1 MNTLTFTL
9 TNATNLQ
16 EIALQELCPIL
27 NIALDS
33 NGIPVRLEQSAE
45 NALSICWKED
55 SVTIIYR
62 EQAQLF
68 RAWGLLVEQCNDGIR
83 NDIKET
89 PWHTTLAPM
98 LDCSRNHVHPVP
110 VVKQLVR
117 HLALMGYNALMLYTE
132 DTYEI
137 PDEPY
142 FGYMRGRYTAAEIKE
157 IDSYCQLFGI
167 ELIPCIQVLAHLNA
181 LLHWNAYKPM
191 FDAADILQV
200 GEDKTYALVEKMF
213 QAVTSMF
220 SSKRI
225 NLGMDEA
232 FLLGRGNYL
241 DKNGYEDRNTI
252 MYKHLDR
259 IMALCD
265 KYQLNP
271 MMWSDM
277 FFATAP
283 DGSPRHYYETKIG
296 LPEDVY
302 ETAPE
307 GMALVFW
314 DYYHKEVSNIDA
326 ILDLHNNFKNQIV
339 FAGGAWRWKGF
350 APSNDVSLIYSRA
363 ALESCRKHNVTE
375 LLVTAWA
382 ESGEAGLYTVLP
394 VFQLFAEDCYC
405 RNTEN
410 AHLAKRLQTCA
421 NANFDDFMALDL
433 LNRSDKNPIAEDKN
447 AGLTNPPNPCRYVL
461 WQDVLCGLYDKHI
474 EGNVTPEDFSR
485 LVPLYEA
492 AAQRN
497 PQWAYLFNMAAALS
511 RVLALKC
518 DVGVRLRRAYK
529 GGDKTAMEN
538 IANEELPQIASALK
552 TLRAEFYTQWMTEC
566 KPFGYEVVDMRFG
579 GLQARLDTAM
589 LRIRQYLNGQLT
601 NIPELEETI
610 LWADCRPEDSAP
622 TDAHV
627 HHWWQCTT
635 VSVLN
640 T

>member
-1 MNTLTFTL
+1 MKFCLL
-9 TNATNLQ
+9 NADKQ
-16 EIALQELCPIL
+16 QIDALNELSDTL
-27 NIALDS
+27 NIKFCQ
-33 NGIPVRLEQSAE
+33 NGLPVYFHKIKE
-45 NALSICWKED
+45 NALHICWENNNA
-55 SVTIIYR
+55 IISYCTTV
-62 EQAQLF
+62 QLCRGF
-68 RAWGLLVEQCNDGIR
+68 GLLVEMLKDNCKDT
-83 NDIKET
+83 IKET
-89 PWHTTLAPM
+89 PWHKTLSTM
-98 LDCSRNHVHPVP
+98 VDCSCNQVHPVP

-132 DTYEI
+132 ETYEI
-137 PDEPY
+137 PGEPY

-181 LLHWNAYKPM
+181 LLHWNTYKPM

-252 MYKHLDR
+252 MHKHLDR

-410 AHLAKRLQTCA
+410 NHLAKRLKTCA

-433 LNRSDKNPIAEDKN
+433 LNLSDKNPIAEDKN

-474 EGNVTPEDFSR
+474 EGNVVPEDFSR
-485 LVPLYEA
+485 LIPIYEA
-492 AAQRN
+492 AALRN
-497 PQWAYLFNMAAALS
+497 PRWAYLFNTAASLS
-511 RVLALKC
+511 RVLAAKC
-518 DVGVRLRRAYK
+518 DVGVRLRKAYK
-529 GGDKTAMEN
+529 SGNREDLDK
-538 IANEELPQIASALK
+538 IANTELPQIAEAVK
-552 TLRAEFYTQWMTEC
+552 TLRKDFYVQWMSEN

-589 LRIRQYLNGQLT
+589 LRIRQYLDGQVE

-610 LWADCRPEDSAP
+610 LWADCRPEDSSVS
-622 TDAHV
+622 DAHV

>member
-1 MNTLTFTL
+1 MKLLFM
-9 TNATNLQ
+9 NATETQQTAIAELSCVLEIELSNNGAPVNLINTADNKLTITWQ
-16 EIALQELCPIL
+16 DDTALI
-27 NIALDS
+27 S
-33 NGIPVRLEQSAE
+33 YHST
-45 NALSICWKED
+45 S
-55 SVTIIYR
+55 
-62 EQAQLF
+62 QLF
-68 RAWGLLVEQCNDGIR
+68 RAIGLLVEMYKANAKCEIN
-83 NDIKET
+83 EV
-89 PWHTTLAPM
+89 PWHSLLAVM
-98 LDCSRNHVHPVP
+98 VDCSCNPVHPVP

-137 PDEPY
+137 PGEPY
-142 FGYMRGRYTAAEIKE
+142 FGYMRGRYTADEVKE
-157 IDSYCQLFGI
+157 IDRYCQLFGI

-181 LLHWNAYKPM
+181 LLHWNTYKPM

-200 GEDKTYALVEKMF
+200 GEEKTYALVEKMF

-252 MYKHLDR
+252 MHKHLKR
-259 IMALCD
+259 IMQLCE
-265 KYQLNP
+265 KYDLQP

-307 GMALVFW
+307 GMSLVFW

-326 ILDLHNNFKNQIV
+326 ILDLHNNFKNKIV

-350 APSNDVSLIYSRA
+350 APSNDVSLVYSRA

-405 RNTEN
+405 RNTNHE
-410 AHLAKRLQTCA
+410 HLAKRLQTCA
-421 NANFDDFMALDL
+421 QANFDDFMALDL

-474 EGNVTPEDFSR
+474 EGNVVPDDFSR
-485 LVPLYEA
+485 LIPIYEA
-492 AAQRN
+492 AAERN

-518 DVGVRLRRAYK
+518 DVGVRLRKAYAAN
-529 GGDKTAMEN
+529 DKATMET
-538 IANEELPQIASALK
+538 IADSELPEITNALK
-552 TLRAEFYTQWMTEC
+552 VLRCEFYKQWMTEC

-589 LRIRQYLNGQLT
+589 LRIRQYLNEEIAT
-601 NIPELEETI
+601 IPELEEEI

>member
-1 MNTLTFTL
+1 MPAKTFHL
-9 TNATNLQ
+9 LNATQSQKN
-16 EIALQELCPIL
+16 ALDELSPIL
-27 NIALDS
+27 GINFQED
-33 NGIPVRLEQSAE
+33 GIPVRFVLNTE
-45 NALSICWKED
+45 NKLNITWQEDVVTLSYWEP
-55 SVTIIYR
+55 
-62 EQAQLF
+62 AQLY
-68 RAWGLLVEQCNDGIR
+68 RAWGLLAEQCNEDNR
-83 NDIKET
+83 QDIVET

-98 LDCSRNHVHPVP
+98 IDCSRNHVHPVS
-110 VVKQLVR
+110 VTKQLVR

-137 PDEPY
+137 PGEPY
-142 FGYMRGRYTAAEIKE
+142 FGYMRGRYTAQEIRE
-157 IDSYCQLFGI
+157 IDAYCQLFGI

-181 LLHWNAYKPM
+181 LTHWNVYKPL
-191 FDAADILQV
+191 FDNTDILTV
-200 GEDKTYALVEKMF
+200 GDERTYALVEKMF
-213 QAVTSMF
+213 QAVSSMF
-220 SSKRI
+220 SSRRI

-252 MYKHLDR
+252 MHRHLDR
-259 IMALCD
+259 IMELCH
-265 KYQLNP
+265 KYGFNP

-307 GMALVFW
+307 EMALVFW

-326 ILDLHNNFKNQIV
+326 ILGLHKNFKNQIV

-350 APSNDVSLIYSRA
+350 APSNDVSLVYSRA

-382 ESGEAGLYTVLP
+382 ESGECGLYTVLP

-410 AHLAKRLQTCA
+410 EHLAKRLQTCA

-474 EGNVTPEDFSR
+474 EGNVVPEDFSR
-485 LVPLYEA
+485 LIPIYDA
-492 AAQRN
+492 AAKRN

-518 DVGVRLRRAYK
+518 DVGVRLRQAYK
-529 GGDKTAMEN
+529 DGNKAVLSKIGK
-538 IANEELPQIASALK
+538 EELPEVSGALK
-552 TLRAEFYTQWMTEC
+552 VLREEFYKQWMTEN

-589 LRIRQYLNGQLT
+589 LRIGQYLNGEIC

-610 LWADCRPEDSAP
+610 LWADCRPENSP
-622 TDAHV
+622 VSDAHV